1 MDKTMHYRQ
10 LIEQQIQHIVDLIN
24 RQYKTDDGE
33 GIAHCVFDEQRHN
46 YLLVKTGW
54 SKGKRSEGTTLFLR
68 LRDGKIHV
76 EQDWTEYGIAN
87 SLIDAGVPEEDIVL
101 AFQSPWLRERVAAS
115 QS

>member
-1 MDKTMHYRQ
+1 MDKPKHYRK
-10 LIEQQIQHIVDLIN
+10 LIEKQIQDVVDLVN
-24 RQYKTDDGE
+24 RQYKTDEGE
-33 GIAHCVFDEQRHN
+33 GIAHCVFDERRNN
-46 YLLVKTGW
+46 YLLVKAGW
-54 SKGKRSEGTTLFLR
+54 NKGRCSEGTTLFLR
-68 LRDGKIHV
+68 LRDGKIYI